1 MDRKIWNNQLWI
13 LNLTYPKGTMMY
25 FGLLLFFSTILLA
38 IIFFYHYPV
47 YQTFYGTI
55 HENNDNSVT
64 VFVPFEQIEDFQSAI
79 ENNKDMKLTK
89 VNTEIQVVSGERV
102 IQAEIIVSMSK
113 KLLVENNIVVIRVK
127 TKNMS
132 IWKELS
138 QKWKRGINNEQN
150 RN

>member
-1 MDRKIWNNQLWI
+1 M
-13 LNLTYPKGTMMY
+13 
-25 FGLLLFFSTILLA
+25 
-38 IIFFYHYPV
+38 
-47 YQTFYGTI
+47 
-55 HENNDNSVT
+55 
-64 VFVPFEQIEDFQSAI
+64 FVPFEQIEDFQSAI